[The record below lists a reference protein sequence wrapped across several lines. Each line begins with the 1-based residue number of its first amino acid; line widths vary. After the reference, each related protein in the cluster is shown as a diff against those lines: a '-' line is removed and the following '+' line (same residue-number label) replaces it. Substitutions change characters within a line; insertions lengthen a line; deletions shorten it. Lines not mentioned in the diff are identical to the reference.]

1 MITAD
6 EAFQKW
12 TEWIDLVHR
21 DVTDL
26 VIGRHI
32 FWEVQDIIKAN
43 PKIQK
48 PSSFYGW
55 LGMTYTAWGPMGV
68 RRQLDMDT
76 RSISLRRLLT
86 EMAHASQTLSRR
98 RYVTMYAAKLMG
110 TSDLSHSIPRPAN
123 EEQGGAYA
131 LELLEAEEIA
141 SRSFDH
147 YAGQGN
153 EHIPE
158 SEIKRDREELLTESH
173 RVERFA
179 TKKVAHLDENPPAAL
194 PTFDELDACVDL
206 LERLVL
212 KYELI
217 LKTSAPHSLLPTWQY
232 DWKSIFYEP
241 WIPSP

>member
-1 MITAD
+1 MTVED

-12 TEWIDLVHR
+12 TEWIDAIHR

-32 FWEVQDIIKAN
+32 FWEVQGIIRAN
-43 PKIQK
+43 PRIQK

-68 RRQLDMDT
+68 RRQLDMDS
-76 RSISLRRLLT
+76 RSISLRRMLT
-86 EMAHASQTLSRR
+86 EMISMPQVLSRR
-98 RYVTMYAAKLMG
+98 RYVSSYAAKLVG
-110 TSDLSHSIPRPAN
+110 ASDPRPSVPKPAN
-123 EEQGGAYA
+123 DGEGGAYA
-131 LELLEAEEIA
+131 LDPVEAEEIA
-141 SRSFDH
+141 SRSFDQ

-153 EHIPE
+153 ERIPE
-158 SEIKRDREELLTESH
+158 SEIKRDLEELLSKSH

-179 TKKVAHLDENPPAAL
+179 TKKVAHLDESPPATL
-194 PTFDELDACVDL
+194 PTFDELDDCVDL

-232 DWKSIFYEP
+232 DWKAIFNEP
-241 WIPSP
+241 WIP